1 MLPSWL
7 TTPTYGVAPHSQGS
21 HSFQRAHLALS
32 MDLPGAA
39 DGSKDAD
46 TLTHKTQSAESVSH
60 SPADDSS
67 RDNSDEE
74 HDTREQ
80 DDSADDDDDEDED
93 EDEEEDEEDEEP
105 RLKYVYL
112 TKCLPSLYRAGDA
125 TSALLVGGDRMV
137 QCPHY

>member
-1 MLPSWL
+1 
-7 TTPTYGVAPHSQGS
+7 
-21 HSFQRAHLALS
+21 

-46 TLTHKTQSAESVSH
+46 SLKNKTQSAEYASRP
-60 SPADDSS
+60 PADDSS

-74 HDTREQ
+74 HDAREQ
-80 DDSADDDDDEDED
+80 DDSTDDDEDGD
-93 EDEEEDEEDEEP
+93 DEEDEEDEEP

-125 TSALLVGGDRMV
+125 TSAVLVAGDRMV
-137 QCPHY
+137 QCPHYRKTGRAQTNLVEYLDRRNT